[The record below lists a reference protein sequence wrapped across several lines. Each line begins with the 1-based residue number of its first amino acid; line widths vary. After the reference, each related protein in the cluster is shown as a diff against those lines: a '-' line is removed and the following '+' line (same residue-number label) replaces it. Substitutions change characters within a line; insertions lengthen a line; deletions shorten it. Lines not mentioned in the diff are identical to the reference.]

1 MFNRLR
7 NSIRKYFG
15 ISRTEANGILVL
27 VLLLSLIIL
36 SPFFYKNMFKGG
48 YSSYDADSVL
58 LDSLIR
64 IFENIPVEGGR
75 TAESI
80 DQVQRDTVF
89 SFDPNETT
97 FHQMILLGFDSI
109 IARRIIKYRNSG
121 GEFKVKKDLLKVYD
135 LPEMLFAKLEDHIS
149 LPDTIE
155 IFLNKN
161 LGYMIST
168 TDTISY
174 EKDKKARFNI
184 NHADT
189 SDLMTVSGIGSVLSK
204 RIIKYRD
211 LLGGYSNINQLND
224 VYGLKGSSLMNIKS
238 AVYVDTVFVP
248 ERIRVN
254 FSEWREFVQHPYID
268 SRLANDIIQL
278 RATKG
283 FIKEIRDL
291 KDIPY
296 LNDSILK
303 RLNPYFEF

>member
-27 VLLLSLIIL
+27 VLLLFLIIL
-36 SPFFYKNMFKGG
+36 SPLFYKNIFKGG

-64 IFENIPVEGGR
+64 IFENIPVSGR
-75 TAESI
+75 TTESI
-80 DQVQRDTVF
+80 DQVQEDTVF
-89 SFDPNETT
+89 SFNPNEIT
-97 FHQMILLGFDSI
+97 FYQMILLGFDSI
-109 IARRIIKYRNSG
+109 IARRLIKYRNSG
-121 GEFKVKKDLLKVYD
+121 GEFKVKKDLLRIYN

-149 LPDTIE
+149 LPDTIR
-155 IFLNKN
+155 
-161 LGYMIST
+161 IST
-168 TDTISY
+168 YKNQGRLISSIDTTPNQ
-174 EKDKKARFNI
+174 KAKMAIFNI

-189 SDLMTVSGIGSVLSK
+189 SDLMEIPGIGSVLSK
-204 RIIKYRD
+204 RIIKYRE

-224 VYGLKGSSLMNIKS
+224 VYGLKGYSLTNIKS

-254 FSEWREFVQHPYID
+254 FSEWREFVQHPYVD

-278 RATKG
+278 RSTKG
-283 FIKEIRDL
+283 FIKGIHDL
-291 KDIPY
+291 KEIPY
-296 LNDSILK
+296 LNDSILN
-303 RLNPYFEF
+303 RLSPYFEF